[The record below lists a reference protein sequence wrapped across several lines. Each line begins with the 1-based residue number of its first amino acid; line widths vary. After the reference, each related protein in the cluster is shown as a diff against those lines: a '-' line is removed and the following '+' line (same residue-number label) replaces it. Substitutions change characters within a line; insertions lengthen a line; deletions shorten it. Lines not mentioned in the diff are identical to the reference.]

1 MTREGVLSMTALD
14 LDEVKDYVARKD
26 FAYAL
31 LSAECEER
39 VAKEAAE
46 KETLKQ
52 KVMQMEILLKGR
64 QSALIAKEQECAGLR
79 LKSRKPICSVSSIRV
94 FCQEN
99 VSRSPE
105 TPRAWLSVT
114 SRMLTCVI
122 SPPSACSAASQTDQ
136 PLPLVQRPKKELSP
150 PTVVRKD
157 RRAPSPSSSSSSS
170 SESPKQTRVR
180 RSLERYR
187 ESFAS
192 VRSSLGVKSVSDD
205 SDASLDELVSN
216 AMRLSRTSLSS
227 ARSSVGSSVVRG
239 SVRDSL
245 QSVFPKRWK

>member
-1 MTREGVLSMTALD
+1 MTALD

-52 KVMQMEILLKGR
+52 KVIQMEILLKGR

-79 LKSRKPICSVSSIRV
+79 FKCRKPICSVSSIRV
-94 FCQEN
+94 FSQES
-99 VSRSPE
+99 VSRSHE

-114 SRMLTCVI
+114 SRMLTCVL

-157 RRAPSPSSSSSSS
+157 RRAPSPSSSS